1 VLGDREIQAY
11 LAILVVAEAHRREGV
26 AQRLV
31 EEALARTRCL
41 RLDVISCAD
50 PFYE

>member
-1 VLGDREIQAY
+1 MLGDREIQAF
-11 LAILVVAEAHRREGV
+11 LAILVVAEAHRCEGV